1 MLFVCAELSPDVQ
14 AWLKGDGAFAQAA
27 KRSVLKPSTMME
39 IDGVDHFELSEDQ
52 EIPDGIKLDFDVNQ
66 DVFDV
71 NQDVSMSP
79 MDCVAANGFAEAAQM
94 SVVKPGNDDHFWPL
108 GDDLVNPV
116 ARGLDFNSAM
126 SP

>member
-1 MLFVCAELSPDVQ
+1 LFVCAELSPDVQ

-27 KRSVLKPSTMME
+27 KKSVLKPRTMMD

-52 EIPDGIKLDFDVNQ
+52 EIPDGIKLDFDA
-66 DVFDV
+66 

-79 MDCVAANGFAEAAQM
+79 VDCVAVNGFAEAAQM

>member
-1 MLFVCAELSPDVQ
+1 MD
-14 AWLKGDGAFAQAA
+14 
-27 KRSVLKPSTMME
+27 
-39 IDGVDHFELSEDQ
+39 IDGVDHFVLSEDQ
-52 EIPDGIKLDFDVNQ
+52 EIPAGIKLDFDANQ
-66 DVFDV
+66 DA
-71 NQDVSMSP
+71 QDVSMSP
-79 MDCVAANGFAEAAQM
+79 VDCVAVNGFAEAAQM